1 MFQQFKVLLKN
12 VPPILMLALV
22 GLWFIPV
29 AVIAGIVYQVYKGA
43 KLDLESI
50 AVSIAVIVACGTAS
64 TLILFISKLLNEK

>member
-1 MFQQFKVLLKN
+1 MFQQFKALLKN

-29 AVIAGIVYQVYKGA
+29 AVIAGIIYQVNKGA
-43 KLDLESI
+43 KLDMESI

-64 TLILFISKLLNEK
+64 TLILFISKLLNDK